1 MSNAAAPEDVEKLS
15 FEDALDELE
24 RITAE
29 MASGNAT
36 LDQSVKSYERVAQLL
51 KRCRAE
57 LNRARQSIERIR
69 VEDGEV
75 KRQTSDASASEA
87 PSLLPIPSMRMIF
100 PFNQGAPSLRPAQP
114 FIEESPHVDD
124 PDDLSRRTR
133 VPTMDEGACQPL

>member
-1 MSNAAAPEDVEKLS
+1 MSNAAPPVDVEKLS

-36 LDQSVKSYERVAQLL
+36 LDQSVKSYERGAQLL
-51 KRCRAE
+51 KRCREE

-75 KRQTSDASASEA
+75 KRSTSDASSSEA
-87 PSLLPIPSMRMIF
+87 SVPSADTLNENDLPF
-100 PFNQGAPSLRPAQP
+100 
-114 FIEESPHVDD
+114 
-124 PDDLSRRTR
+124 
-133 VPTMDEGACQPL
+133 

>member
-36 LDQSVKSYERVAQLL
+36 LDQSVKSYERGAQLL

>member
-36 LDQSVKSYERVAQLL
+36 LDQSVKSYERGAQLL
-51 KRCRAE
+51 KRCE
-57 LNRARQSIERIR
+57 QSSIAPVSRSSASVWR
-69 VEDGEV
+69 TVRLSV
-75 KRQTSDASASEA
+75 KRLTL
-87 PSLLPIPSMRMIF
+87 PLLKPPFLLPIPSMRMIF

>member
-36 LDQSVKSYERVAQLL
+36 LDQSVKSYERGAQLL

-75 KRQTSDASASEA
+75 KRQTSDASPSEA
-87 PSLLPIPSMRMIF
+87 SIPSADTLNENDL
-100 PFNQGAPSLRPAQP
+100 PFYPGSALTASCTTFYRRKPSCRR
-114 FIEESPHVDD
+114 
-124 PDDLSRRTR
+124 SRR
-133 VPTMDEGACQPL
+133 PQPPNSSSNYG

>member
-29 MASGNAT
+29 MASGDAT
-36 LDQSVKSYERVAQLL
+36 LDQSVKSYERGAQLL

-75 KRQTSDASASEA
+75 KRQTSDASPSEA
-87 PSLLPIPSMRMIF
+87 SIPSADTV
-100 PFNQGAPSLRPAQP
+100 N
-114 FIEESPHVDD
+114 E
-124 PDDLSRRTR
+124 DDL
-133 VPTMDEGACQPL
+133 PF

>member
-36 LDQSVKSYERVAQLL
+36 LDQSVKSYERGAQLL
-51 KRCRAE
+51 KRCRE

-87 PSLLPIPSMRMIF
+87 PIPSADTL
-100 PFNQGAPSLRPAQP
+100 N
-114 FIEESPHVDD
+114 E
-124 PDDLSRRTR
+124 DDL
-133 VPTMDEGACQPL
+133 PF

>member
-36 LDQSVKSYERVAQLL
+36 LDQSVKSYES
-51 KRCRAE
+51 
-57 LNRARQSIERIR
+57 SIAPVSRSSAFVWKTVR
-69 VEDGEV
+69 LSV
-75 KRQTSDASASEA
+75 KRLTLPPLKH
-87 PSLLPIPSMRMIF
+87 PSLLPIPSTRTIF
-100 PFNQGAPSLRPAQP
+100 PFNRGAPSLRPAQP

>member
-1 MSNAAAPEDVEKLS
+1 MSNAVAPEDVEKLS

-36 LDQSVKSYERVAQLL
+36 LDQSVKSYERGAQLL

-69 VEDGEV
+69 VEV
-75 KRQTSDASASEA
+75 KRQTSDASPSEA
-87 PSLLPIPSMRMIF
+87 SIPSADTLNENDL
-100 PFNQGAPSLRPAQP
+100 PF
-114 FIEESPHVDD
+114 
-124 PDDLSRRTR
+124 
-133 VPTMDEGACQPL
+133 

>member
-36 LDQSVKSYERVAQLL
+36 LDQSVKSYERGAQLL

-57 LNRARQSIERIR
+57 LNRARQSSASVWRTVR
-69 VEDGEV
+69 LSV
-75 KRQTSDASASEA
+75 KRLTLPLLKH

-100 PFNQGAPSLRPAQP
+100 PFNRAATSLRPAQP

>member
-36 LDQSVKSYERVAQLL
+36 LDQSVKSYERGAQLL

-57 LNRARQSIERIR
+57 LNRARQSIERILWR
-69 VEDGEV
+69 TMRLSV
-75 KRQTSDASASEA
+75 KRLTLPLLKH

>member
-36 LDQSVKSYERVAQLL
+36 LDQSVKSYERGAQLL

-69 VEDGEV
+69 V

-87 PSLLPIPSMRMIF
+87 PIPSADTL
-100 PFNQGAPSLRPAQP
+100 N
-114 FIEESPHVDD
+114 E
-124 PDDLSRRTR
+124 DDL
-133 VPTMDEGACQPL
+133 PF

>member
-36 LDQSVKSYERVAQLL
+36 LDQSVKSYERGAQLL

-75 KRQTSDASASEA
+75 KRQTSDASPLKH
-87 PSLLPIPSMRMIF
+87 PSLLPIPSTRTIF
-100 PFNQGAPSLRPAQP
+100 PFNREAPSLRPAQP

>member
-24 RITAE
+24 YTIDMTAE

-36 LDQSVKSYERVAQLL
+36 LDQSVKSYERGAQLL

-75 KRQTSDASASEA
+75 KRQTSDASPSEA
-87 PSLLPIPSMRMIF
+87 SIPSADTLNENDL
-100 PFNQGAPSLRPAQP
+100 PF
-114 FIEESPHVDD
+114 
-124 PDDLSRRTR
+124 
-133 VPTMDEGACQPL
+133 

>member
-36 LDQSVKSYERVAQLL
+36 LDQSVKSYERGAQSSIAPVSRSSASVWRTVRLSVKRLTLPLL
-51 KRCRAE
+51 KP
-57 LNRARQSIERIR
+57 
-69 VEDGEV
+69 
-75 KRQTSDASASEA
+75 

>member
-36 LDQSVKSYERVAQLL
+36 LDQSVKSYERGAQLL

-69 VEDGEV
+69 VV

-87 PSLLPIPSMRMIF
+87 PIPSADTL
-100 PFNQGAPSLRPAQP
+100 N
-114 FIEESPHVDD
+114 E
-124 PDDLSRRTR
+124 DDL
-133 VPTMDEGACQPL
+133 PF

>member
-36 LDQSVKSYERVAQLL
+36 LDQSVKSYERGAQLL

-69 VEDGEV
+69 VEDDEV
-75 KRQTSDASASEA
+75 KRQPSADTLNE
-87 PSLLPIPSMRMIF
+87 
-100 PFNQGAPSLRPAQP
+100 
-114 FIEESPHVDD
+114 
-124 PDDLSRRTR
+124 DDL
-133 VPTMDEGACQPL
+133 PF